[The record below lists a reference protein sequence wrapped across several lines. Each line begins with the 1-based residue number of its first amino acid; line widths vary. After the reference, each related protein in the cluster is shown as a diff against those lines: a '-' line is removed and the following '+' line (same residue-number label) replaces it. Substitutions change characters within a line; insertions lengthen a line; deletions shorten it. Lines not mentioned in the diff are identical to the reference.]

1 MRRSTSTRR
10 SCAPRRPRQ
19 ASPTARRW
27 TLTPRPSTAGCPRS
41 RLPCLGGGRDVDLA
55 GLTGEPTVL
64 NFWAQTCGP
73 CRQESPLFQQLHE
86 TGDVRVLGVDFYDP
100 IPGKALAFADELGLT
115 YPQIADP
122 EAATRAPMRVQGLPM
137 TVFVDEDGKVD
148 PRGVRRRAVGRRPRQ
163 TGQDLSRRRRGTGV
177 TPAVPSAPD
186 DRAVPGVAGAGRRC
200 GLDGARAPALAVP
213 AAGGTPTRARP
224 RCSCCSATAPE
235 SPTCC

>member
-1 MRRSTSTRR
+1 LMAVPALTACADDAAISNSTYSYDPGD
-10 SCAPRRPRQ
+10 A
-19 ASPTARRW
+19 AVDVDTAQLRAQKAE
-27 TLTPRPSTAGCPRS
+27 AGIPDCPKVDADAAAVDGGVPAIT
-41 RLPCLGGGRDVDLA
+41 LPCLGGGRDVDLA

-137 TVFVDEDGKVD
+137 TVFVDEDGQVTHVEYGAVQSPHDLATLVQAYLDVD
-148 PRGVRRRAVGRRPRQ
+148 VELR
-163 TGQDLSRRRRGTGV
+163 
-177 TPAVPSAPD
+177 
-186 DRAVPGVAGAGRRC
+186 
-200 GLDGARAPALAVP
+200 
-213 AAGGTPTRARP
+213 
-224 RCSCCSATAPE
+224 
-235 SPTCC
+235 